1 MDSSRPFHLIEV
13 LQAIETFC
21 GLCRKC
27 ASYIYCVYG
36 HYCIMYWKIIGKIVM
51 LAFFHL
57 LCRFNG
63 LYKLCQDAVQLP
75 GAVLMV
81 DS

>member
-1 MDSSRPFHLIEV
+1 
-13 LQAIETFC
+13 
-21 GLCRKC
+21 
-27 ASYIYCVYG
+27 
-36 HYCIMYWKIIGKIVM
+36 MYWKIIGKIVM

-81 DS
+81 ES